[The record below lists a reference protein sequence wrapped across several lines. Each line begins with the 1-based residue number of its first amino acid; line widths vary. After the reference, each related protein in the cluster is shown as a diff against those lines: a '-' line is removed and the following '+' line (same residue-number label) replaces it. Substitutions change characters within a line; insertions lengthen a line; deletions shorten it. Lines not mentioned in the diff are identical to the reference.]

1 MIQFY
6 PKTHIL
12 AAFVS
17 SGSVPGASDWI
28 VEGREFKSHVER
40 RSFSEVSVGCCI
52 SLYMFRMF
60 CCCMHSKSCC
70 SLDNVNEKPLERIH
84 LILHHIENFMVII
97 KKVTNNQKSIPLMS
111 HSFHLRLWL
120 QYGGR
125 DITRAFFWLLRRV
138 SFY

>member
-12 AAFVS
+12 AACVS

-28 VEGREFKSHVER
+28 VEGREFKSHVEL
-40 RSFSEVSVGCCI
+40 RSFSEFLSDATLHVSYV
-52 SLYMFRMF
+52 LLL
-60 CCCMHSKSCC
+60 HAKSCC
-70 SLDNVNEKPLERIH
+70 SLDNVNEKSLERIH
-84 LILHHIENFMVII
+84 LILHHIENFMVTI